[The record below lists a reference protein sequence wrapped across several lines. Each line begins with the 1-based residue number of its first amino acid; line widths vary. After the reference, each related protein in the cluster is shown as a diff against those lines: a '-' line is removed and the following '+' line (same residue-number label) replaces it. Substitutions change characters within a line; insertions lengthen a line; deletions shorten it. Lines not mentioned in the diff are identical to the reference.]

1 MWGIGMQTHRRQ
13 FLQMA
18 ASATTLA
25 ALSGTGWAFDYP
37 TRPIHL
43 IVGFPP
49 GGAADLL
56 SRLVGQALSERLG
69 QQIVVENRAGASS
82 NIATEFVVRAAP
94 DGYTLLDVTSV
105 NSWNAALFNNLKF
118 DFIRDLVLVGGIYH
132 SIGVLVVHPSFPAN
146 TLPEFIA
153 YVKANP
159 GKLRMASG
167 GVGTPQ
173 HLGGELF
180 KEMVG
185 VDMLHVPYRGGGP
198 ALTDLLG
205 GHVDV
210 MFDTII
216 TSIEHIRAGKLRP
229 LGVTSAKRAPVL
241 PNVPTIA
248 EVVPGYEASGY
259 QGIGA
264 PVGTPAAIVDRL
276 NNELNR
282 CLTDPKLAARI
293 TDLGGEPFPSSPAEF
308 RSFVVAFTERWGQ
321 VIRAAEIKAE

>member
-1 MWGIGMQTHRRQ
+1 
-13 FLQMA
+13 
-18 ASATTLA
+18 
-25 ALSGTGWAFDYP
+25 
-37 TRPIHL
+37 
-43 IVGFPP
+43 
-49 GGAADLL
+49 
-56 SRLVGQALSERLG
+56 
-69 QQIVVENRAGASS
+69 
-82 NIATEFVVRAAP
+82 
-94 DGYTLLDVTSV
+94 
-105 NSWNAALFNNLKF
+105 
-118 DFIRDLVLVGGIYH
+118 
-132 SIGVLVVHPSFPAN
+132 
-146 TLPEFIA
+146 
-153 YVKANP
+153 
-159 GKLRMASG
+159 
-167 GVGTPQ
+167 VGTPQ

-276 NNELNR
+276 NNDLNR

>member
-1 MWGIGMQTHRRQ
+1 MQTPRRR

-18 ASATTLA
+18 ASATGLA
-25 ALSGTGWAFDYP
+25 ALSRAGWALDYP

-82 NIATEFVVRAAP
+82 NIASEFGVRASP
-94 DGYTLLDVTSV
+94 DGYPLRDVTSV
-105 NSWNAALFNNLKF
+105 NSWNTALFNNLKF
-118 DFIRDLVLVGGIYH
+118 DFIRDLVLVGGMYH
-132 SIGVLVVHPSFPAN
+132 SNGILVVNPSFPAN

-153 YVKANP
+153 FVKANP

-167 GVGTPQ
+167 GVGTPM
-173 HLGGELF
+173 HLSGELF

-205 GHVDV
+205 GPGGGIFGTHLNSVEPV
-210 MFDTII
+210 
-216 TSIEHIRAGKLRP
+216 RAGQPRP
-229 LGVTSAKRAPVL
+229 LRQAP
-241 PNVPTIA
+241 PKHPPPPPQVPA
-248 EVVPGYEASGY
+248 H
-259 QGIGA
+259 
-264 PVGTPAAIVDRL
+264 
-276 NNELNR
+276 
-282 CLTDPKLAARI
+282 
-293 TDLGGEPFPSSPAEF
+293 
-308 RSFVVAFTERWGQ
+308 
-321 VIRAAEIKAE
+321 

>member
-1 MWGIGMQTHRRQ
+1 VWGIGMQAHRRQ

-25 ALSGTGWAFDYP
+25 ALSGTGWALDYP

-132 SIGVLVVHPSFPAN
+132 SIGVRLSIRRSPLIRFPS
-146 TLPEFIA
+146 L
-153 YVKANP
+153 
-159 GKLRMASG
+159 S
-167 GVGTPQ
+167 
-173 HLGGELF
+173 
-180 KEMVG
+180 
-185 VDMLHVPYRGGGP
+185 
-198 ALTDLLG
+198 LT
-205 GHVDV
+205 
-210 MFDTII
+210 
-216 TSIEHIRAGKLRP
+216 LRP
-229 LGVTSAKRAPVL
+229 ILASCAWPLAEWGLRSTSA
-241 PNVPTIA
+241 
-248 EVVPGYEASGY
+248 ASFSRRWLAWTCCTCL
-259 QGIGA
+259 IGA
-264 PVGTPAAIVDRL
+264 A
-276 NNELNR
+276 
-282 CLTDPKLAARI
+282 
-293 TDLGGEPFPSSPAEF
+293 
-308 RSFVVAFTERWGQ
+308 GQ
-321 VIRAAEIKAE
+321 R

>member
-1 MWGIGMQTHRRQ
+1 
-13 FLQMA
+13 MA

-25 ALSGTGWAFDYP
+25 ALPRIGWALDYP

-49 GGAADLL
+49 GGSSDLV

-69 QQIVVENRAGASS
+69 QQIVIENRAGASS
-82 NIATEFVVRAAP
+82 NIATEFVVHATP

-105 NSWNAALFNNLKF
+105 NSWNTALFNNLKF
-118 DFIRDLVLVGGIYH
+118 DFIRDLVLVGGMYH
-132 SIGVLVVHPSFPAN
+132 GFSVLVVNPTFPAN

-173 HLGGELF
+173 HLDGELF

-205 GHVDV
+205 GHVDL
-210 MFDTII
+210 MFDTLT

-229 LGVTSAKRAPVL
+229 LGVTSAQRATVL
-241 PNVPTIA
+241 PNVPAIA
-248 EVVPGYEASGY
+248 ELVPGYEASGY

-264 PVGTPAAIVDRL
+264 PLGTAAAIVDRL

-282 CLTDPKLAARI
+282 CLTDAKLAARL

-308 RSFVVAFTERWGQ
+308 RSFVVTFTEKWGQ

>member
-25 ALSGTGWAFDYP
+25 ALSGTGWALDYP

-132 SIGVLVVHPSFPAN
+132 SHRCPGCPS
-146 TLPEFIA
+146 
-153 YVKANP
+153 
-159 GKLRMASG
+159 
-167 GVGTPQ
+167 
-173 HLGGELF
+173 
-180 KEMVG
+180 
-185 VDMLHVPYRGGGP
+185 
-198 ALTDLLG
+198 
-205 GHVDV
+205 
-210 MFDTII
+210 
-216 TSIEHIRAGKLRP
+216 
-229 LGVTSAKRAPVL
+229 
-241 PNVPTIA
+241 
-248 EVVPGYEASGY
+248 VVP
-259 QGIGA
+259 
-264 PVGTPAAIVDRL
+264 R
-276 NNELNR
+276 
-282 CLTDPKLAARI
+282 
-293 TDLGGEPFPSSPAEF
+293 
-308 RSFVVAFTERWGQ
+308 
-321 VIRAAEIKAE
+321 